1 MKRVDRVLFRL
12 MPDIVSKR
20 VLEPACGCAEF
31 SVAAATHAAEVVC
44 FDLDDKRLDPT
55 VRQTLKLR
63 FEIMDATA
71 MRFPDGSFDTVVLYN
86 AIGHLAHI
94 AEPVLWEC
102 LRVVN
107 TTGVVWVVSSF
118 RMDKAVIQETLL
130 PLLDHMELSYS
141 TQEDSVYKLAI
152 CCEKTGRREQ
162 ALSVLKRAEGM
173 DTDEM
178 DRSLAMQL
186 LSLVR
191 YRVEHPD
198 YLTQEDYGSLLLES
212 FTRLRREL
220 PSGFAIFHMP
230 WVLEWYKATRQYK
243 KACELL
249 EDFPVKSV

>member
-107 TTGVVWVVSSF
+107 TTGAVWVVSSF
-118 RMDKAVIQETLL
+118 RMDKSVIQETLL
-130 PLLDHMELSYS
+130 PLLDHMELSYY
-141 TQEDSVYKLAI
+141 TQEDSVYTCVRIGK
-152 CCEKTGRREQ
+152 KTNG
-162 ALSVLKRAEGM
+162 
-173 DTDEM
+173 
-178 DRSLAMQL
+178 
-186 LSLVR
+186 
-191 YRVEHPD
+191 
-198 YLTQEDYGSLLLES
+198 
-212 FTRLRREL
+212 
-220 PSGFAIFHMP
+220 I
-230 WVLEWYKATRQYK
+230 
-243 KACELL
+243 
-249 EDFPVKSV
+249 

>member
-31 SVAAATHAAEVVC
+31 SVAAATHAAEVIC

-94 AEPVLWEC
+94 AEPVLREC

-107 TTGVVWVVSSF
+107 TTGVVWIVSSF
-118 RMDKAVIQETLL
+118 RMDKTVIQEMLL
-130 PLLDHMELSYS
+130 PLLDNMELSHS
-141 TQEDSVYKLAI
+141 TQEDSVYTYVQI
-152 CCEKTGRREQ
+152 RRKTNG
-162 ALSVLKRAEGM
+162 
-173 DTDEM
+173 
-178 DRSLAMQL
+178 
-186 LSLVR
+186 
-191 YRVEHPD
+191 D
-198 YLTQEDYGSLLLES
+198 YY
-212 FTRLRREL
+212 
-220 PSGFAIFHMP
+220 
-230 WVLEWYKATRQYK
+230 
-243 KACELL
+243 
-249 EDFPVKSV
+249 

>member
-71 MRFPDGSFDTVVLYN
+71 MRFTDGSFDTVVLYN

-94 AEPVLWEC
+94 AEPVLREC

-107 TTGVVWVVSSF
+107 TTGVVWIVSSF
-118 RMDKAVIQETLL
+118 RMDKTVIQETLL
-130 PLLDHMELSYS
+130 PLLDNMELSHS
-141 TQEDSVYKLAI
+141 TQEDSVYTYVQI
-152 CCEKTGRREQ
+152 RRKTNG
-162 ALSVLKRAEGM
+162 
-173 DTDEM
+173 
-178 DRSLAMQL
+178 
-186 LSLVR
+186 
-191 YRVEHPD
+191 D
-198 YLTQEDYGSLLLES
+198 YY
-212 FTRLRREL
+212 
-220 PSGFAIFHMP
+220 
-230 WVLEWYKATRQYK
+230 
-243 KACELL
+243 
-249 EDFPVKSV
+249 

>member
-55 VRQTLKLR
+55 VRQTLNLR

-118 RMDKAVIQETLL
+118 LMDKAVIQETLL

-141 TQEDSVYKLAI
+141 TQED
-152 CCEKTGRREQ
+152 
-162 ALSVLKRAEGM
+162 
-173 DTDEM
+173 
-178 DRSLAMQL
+178 
-186 LSLVR
+186 
-191 YRVEHPD
+191 
-198 YLTQEDYGSLLLES
+198 
-212 FTRLRREL
+212 
-220 PSGFAIFHMP
+220 
-230 WVLEWYKATRQYK
+230 
-243 KACELL
+243 
-249 EDFPVKSV
+249 

>member
-94 AEPVLWEC
+94 AEPVLREC

-107 TTGVVWVVSSF
+107 TTGVVWIVSSF
-118 RMDKAVIQETLL
+118 RMDKTVIQETLL
-130 PLLDHMELSYS
+130 PLLDNMELSHS
-141 TQEDSVYKLAI
+141 TQEDSVYTYVQI
-152 CCEKTGRREQ
+152 RRKTNG
-162 ALSVLKRAEGM
+162 
-173 DTDEM
+173 
-178 DRSLAMQL
+178 
-186 LSLVR
+186 
-191 YRVEHPD
+191 D
-198 YLTQEDYGSLLLES
+198 YY
-212 FTRLRREL
+212 
-220 PSGFAIFHMP
+220 
-230 WVLEWYKATRQYK
+230 
-243 KACELL
+243 
-249 EDFPVKSV
+249 

>member
-130 PLLDHMELSYS
+130 PLLDNMELSHS
-141 TQEDSVYKLAI
+141 TQEDSVYTYVQI
-152 CCEKTGRREQ
+152 RRKTNG
-162 ALSVLKRAEGM
+162 
-173 DTDEM
+173 
-178 DRSLAMQL
+178 
-186 LSLVR
+186 
-191 YRVEHPD
+191 D
-198 YLTQEDYGSLLLES
+198 YY
-212 FTRLRREL
+212 
-220 PSGFAIFHMP
+220 
-230 WVLEWYKATRQYK
+230 
-243 KACELL
+243 
-249 EDFPVKSV
+249 

>member
-102 LRVVN
+102 LRVVKKS
-107 TTGVVWVVSSF
+107 GAVWIVSSF
-118 RMDKAVIQETLL
+118 RMDKAVIRETLL

-141 TQEDSVYKLAI
+141 TQEDSVYTYVQI
-152 CCEKTGRREQ
+152 RRKTNG
-162 ALSVLKRAEGM
+162 
-173 DTDEM
+173 
-178 DRSLAMQL
+178 
-186 LSLVR
+186 
-191 YRVEHPD
+191 D
-198 YLTQEDYGSLLLES
+198 YY
-212 FTRLRREL
+212 
-220 PSGFAIFHMP
+220 
-230 WVLEWYKATRQYK
+230 
-243 KACELL
+243 
-249 EDFPVKSV
+249 

>member
-107 TTGVVWVVSSF
+107 TTGAVWVVSSF

-130 PLLDHMELSYS
+130 PLLDHMELSHS
-141 TQEDSVYKLAI
+141 TQEDSVYTYVQI
-152 CCEKTGRREQ
+152 RRKTNG
-162 ALSVLKRAEGM
+162 
-173 DTDEM
+173 
-178 DRSLAMQL
+178 
-186 LSLVR
+186 
-191 YRVEHPD
+191 
-198 YLTQEDYGSLLLES
+198 
-212 FTRLRREL
+212 
-220 PSGFAIFHMP
+220 I
-230 WVLEWYKATRQYK
+230 
-243 KACELL
+243 
-249 EDFPVKSV
+249 

>member
-55 VRQTLKLR
+55 ARQTLKLR

-107 TTGVVWVVSSF
+107 ATGVVWVVSSF

-141 TQEDSVYKLAI
+141 TQEDSVYTYVQI
-152 CCEKTGRREQ
+152 RRKTNG
-162 ALSVLKRAEGM
+162 
-173 DTDEM
+173 
-178 DRSLAMQL
+178 
-186 LSLVR
+186 
-191 YRVEHPD
+191 D
-198 YLTQEDYGSLLLES
+198 YY
-212 FTRLRREL
+212 
-220 PSGFAIFHMP
+220 
-230 WVLEWYKATRQYK
+230 
-243 KACELL
+243 
-249 EDFPVKSV
+249 

>member
-55 VRQTLKLR
+55 VRQTLKLH

-130 PLLDHMELSYS
+130 PRLDHMELSYS
-141 TQEDSVYKLAI
+141 TQEDSVYTYVQI
-152 CCEKTGRREQ
+152 RRKTNG
-162 ALSVLKRAEGM
+162 
-173 DTDEM
+173 
-178 DRSLAMQL
+178 
-186 LSLVR
+186 
-191 YRVEHPD
+191 
-198 YLTQEDYGSLLLES
+198 
-212 FTRLRREL
+212 
-220 PSGFAIFHMP
+220 I
-230 WVLEWYKATRQYK
+230 
-243 KACELL
+243 
-249 EDFPVKSV
+249 

>member
-71 MRFPDGSFDTVVLYN
+71 MRFPGGSFDTVVLYN

-94 AEPVLWEC
+94 AEPVLREC

-107 TTGVVWVVSSF
+107 TTGVVWIVSSF
-118 RMDKAVIQETLL
+118 RMDKTVIQETLL
-130 PLLDHMELSYS
+130 PLLDNMELSHS
-141 TQEDSVYKLAI
+141 TQEDSVYTYVQI
-152 CCEKTGRREQ
+152 RRKTNG
-162 ALSVLKRAEGM
+162 
-173 DTDEM
+173 
-178 DRSLAMQL
+178 
-186 LSLVR
+186 
-191 YRVEHPD
+191 
-198 YLTQEDYGSLLLES
+198 
-212 FTRLRREL
+212 
-220 PSGFAIFHMP
+220 I
-230 WVLEWYKATRQYK
+230 
-243 KACELL
+243 
-249 EDFPVKSV
+249 